1 MVKIKKNREDKMEKN
16 RRSLL
21 NAAIEVVGE
30 NGYASASIKK
40 ITSTARVSHGTFY
53 NYFYDRQN
61 LFDQLLPAMG
71 ERLLSHIK
79 AHLDD
84 QLHGLEREK
93 KRLEAYFDFFKKNP
107 GFLRILSEAEAF
119 APKAHRQHVQ
129 RFYEDYM
136 RALNKSL
143 DCGELGNFLK
153 DELPAI
159 VFMLMGIR
167 TYFSMLVQ
175 QSYISNDRLTIENLV
190 SIYGKLMGNGFFI
203 R

>member
-1 MVKIKKNREDKMEKN
+1 MIKIKKNREDKIEKN

-21 NAAIEVVGE
+21 DAAIEVVGE
-30 NGYASASIKK
+30 NGYALASIEK
-40 ITSTARVSHGTFY
+40 ITSMARVSHGTFY
-53 NYFYDRQN
+53 NYFNDRQD

-71 ERLLSHIK
+71 ERLLFHVK

-119 APKAHRQHVQ
+119 APKAHRRHVQ

-136 RALNKSL
+136 RALNRSL

-175 QSYISNDRLTIENLV
+175 QSYISNDKLTLESLV
-190 SIYGKLMGNGFFI
+190 SVYGKLMKKGLFTK
-203 R
+203 